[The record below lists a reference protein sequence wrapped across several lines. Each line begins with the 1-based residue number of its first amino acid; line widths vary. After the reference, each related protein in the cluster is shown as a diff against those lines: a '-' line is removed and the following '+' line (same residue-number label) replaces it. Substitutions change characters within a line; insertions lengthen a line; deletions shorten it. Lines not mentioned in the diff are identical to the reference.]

1 MSFWRAPRSTPMT
14 TLTSVS
20 YPAHWTSRL
29 RRLLRWS
36 VKLTFYFVSLVP
48 LARIPLTTV
57 SSPALQTIQGK
68 KPDGTDSSLAVVA
81 DGSPSIPAIT
91 YYTHQTATG
100 IVVRTR
106 VPTNG
111 FDFEAENAFISV
123 VGSVTLNLK
132 GGRRRLA
139 DGAGSAN
146 RDLQAAAAD
155 EDIASFELS
164 VSLEPKESSVGDGF
178 VVTASSVKDGPGHE
192 GLAVLATLLASA
204 LVFIW

>member
-1 MSFWRAPRSTPMT
+1 MRDQRRASRSIHLPS
-14 TLTSVS
+14 LG
-20 YPAHWTSRL
+20 
-29 RRLLRWS
+29 RRLSPNTR
-36 VKLTFYFVSLVP
+36 
-48 LARIPLTTV
+48 RIP
-57 SSPALQTIQGK
+57 
-68 KPDGTDSSLAVVA
+68 SSL
-81 DGSPSIPAIT
+81 SPMMCCMWANGACPRGQKLFNS
-91 YYTHQTATG
+91 G
-100 IVVRTR
+100 RE
-106 VPTNG
+106 PTNG